1 MTDFDLV
8 AKDWDSVPR
17 RIERAR
23 TVAEAIKTSIHLS
36 PSMKAFE
43 YGCGTGLLSFALQP
57 HLGHITLADSSSGM
71 LSVLE
76 EKIRSSGIQNMTPL
90 RLDLSIDSLPQERY
104 HLIYT
109 LMTLHHVP
117 NTDRVLRGFYTLL
130 ANRGYLCIADL
141 DKEDGSFHGAGFEG
155 HKGFDRDELGDQL
168 TGLGFRKIRFTT
180 CYQMMK
186 EIETGIKTFPIFL
199 MIAEKA

>member
-1 MTDFDLV
+1 MTDFDLM

-23 TVAEAIKTSIHLS
+23 AVAEAIRTGIYLS
-36 PSMKAFE
+36 PSTKAFE

-57 HLGHITLADSSSGM
+57 HLGHITLADSSPGM

-76 EKIRSSGIQNMTPL
+76 GKIRSSGIRNMTPL
-90 RLDLSIDSLPQERY
+90 KLDLSMDSLPQERY
-104 HLIYT
+104 DLIYT
-109 LMTLHHVP
+109 LMTLHHIP
-117 NTDRVLRGFYTLL
+117 DTDRVLKGFYTLL

-155 HKGFDRDELGDQL
+155 HKGFDRVELEDKL
-168 TGLGFRKIRFTT
+168 TKLGFHQIRFTT
-180 CYQMMK
+180 CYQMTK
-186 EIETGIKTFPIFL
+186 EVETGIKTFPIFL
-199 MIAEKA
+199 MIAEKD

>member
-1 MTDFDLV
+1 MTDFDLM

-23 TVAEAIKTSIHLS
+23 AVAEAIKTGIHLS
-36 PSMKAFE
+36 PSTKAFE

-57 HLGHITLADSSSGM
+57 HLGHITLADSSPGM

-76 EKIRSSGIQNMTPL
+76 EKIKSSGIQNMTPL
-90 RLDLSIDSLPQERY
+90 RLDLSMDSLPQERY

-109 LMTLHHVP
+109 LMTLHHIP
-117 NTDRVLRGFYTLL
+117 DTDRVLRGFYTLL

-155 HKGFDRDELGDQL
+155 HKGFDRVELEDQL
-168 TGLGFRKIRFTT
+168 TRLGFHKIRFTT

-186 EIETGIKTFPIFL
+186 EVETGIKTLPIFL
-199 MIAEKA
+199 MIAEKD